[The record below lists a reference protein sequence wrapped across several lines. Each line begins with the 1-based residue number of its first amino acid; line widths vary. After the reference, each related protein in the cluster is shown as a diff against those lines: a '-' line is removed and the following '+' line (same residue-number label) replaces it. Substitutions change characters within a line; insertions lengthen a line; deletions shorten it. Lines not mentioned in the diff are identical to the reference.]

1 MSKGEDILGEDS
13 YRSAL
18 DRAVRLLSRRN
29 HTALEIEHKLIRR
42 GFTRETAASVI
53 QECERLRYIDD
64 HETARSYFRELKRK
78 GEGPVRIRARMKQ
91 KGLSGEWVESMLFQY
106 TGDAEEIE
114 NARKALK
121 KKKPRFD
128 REPDPRKRKEKM
140 YRFLYSRGFSGAVIS
155 AVIRERK

>member
-1 MSKGEDILGEDS
+1 LSEGS

-18 DRAVRLLSRRN
+18 DSAVRLLSRRN
-29 HTALEIEHKLIRR
+29 HTALEIEQKLRRR
-42 GFTRETAASVI
+42 GFSEETTASVI

-64 HETARSYFRELKRK
+64 KETGRCYFRELKRK
-78 GEGPVRIRARMKQ
+78 GEGPTRIRSRMKQ
-91 KGLSGEWVESMLFQY
+91 KGLSGEWVESMISQY
-106 TGDAEEIE
+106 TGDAEELE

-140 YRFLYSRGFSGAVIS
+140 YRFLYARGFSGSVIS
-155 AVIRERK
+155 ALLWEKEGD

>member
-1 MSKGEDILGEDS
+1 MSEDS
-13 YRSAL
+13 YRAAL
-18 DRAVRLLSRRN
+18 DSAVRLLSRRN
-29 HTALEIEHKLIRR
+29 HTALEIEQKLRRR
-42 GFTRETAASVI
+42 GFSQETAASVI

-64 HETARSYFRELKRK
+64 HETARCYFRELKRK
-78 GEGPVRIRARMKQ
+78 GEGSLRIRARMKQ
-91 KGLSGEWVESMLFQY
+91 KGLSGEGVESMLFQY

-140 YRFLYSRGFSGAVIS
+140 YRFLCSRGFSGAVIS
-155 AVIRERK
+155 AVIRERE